1 MKNGPLL
8 GDLFKMGKVIYQVH
22 LQRNSTVPKDFTLD
36 AALIHRLLQAAPNPT
51 KEDYPTV
58 ESDIPFELV
67 QPDLKAPVPKE
78 II

>member
-8 GDLFKMGKVIYQVH
+8 QDLFKIGKVIYQVH
-22 LQRNSTVPKDFTLD
+22 LQRNSLVPKDFTLD
-36 AALIHRLLQAAPNPT
+36 AALIHRLLQTGLHPT
-51 KEDYPTV
+51 EEDYPTV

-67 QPDLKAPVPKE
+67 QPNLKTPVPKK